1 MSYPSYKVAN
11 VTTLT
16 AASNVTLT
24 PVNKN
29 NKGFIILPTF
39 FSQAPGSS
47 DPATAEIRLYSH
59 PTGGELGDTFTI
71 FWSNN
76 DSPMTPTHIPFRVH
90 SITAITTTVTYVLEL
105 I

>member
-11 VTTLT
+11 VTTLSS
-16 AASNVTLT
+16 ASNVTVT

-39 FSQAPGSS
+39 LSTATS

-90 SITAITTTVTYVLEL
+90 SISAITTTVTYILEL

>member
-1 MSYPSYKVAN
+1 MAYPSYKVAN
-11 VTTLT
+11 VTTL
-16 AASNVTLT
+16 ASASNVTLT

-29 NKGFIILPTF
+29 NKGFIILPTIA
-39 FSQAPGSS
+39 STATS

-90 SITAITTTVTYVLEL
+90 SITAITTTITYVLEL